1 MHYHLIGICG
11 TAMASLAGMLQARG
25 HRVTGSDENVY
36 PPMST
41 MLESIGIQLMK
52 GYQASHVGA
61 PDCVVVGNA
70 IPRGNPEVEETLN
83 RRLLY
88 RSLPEILKDEFIRG
102 RRCLVVAGTHGK
114 TTTTS
119 LAAWV
124 IDQAGLNPSFLVG
137 GVVQNFGASFRVT
150 GSDYFIIEGDE
161 YDTAYFDKGPK
172 FMHYLPEIAVVN
184 NIEFDHADIY
194 KDLDAVKLAFRRLMN
209 LVPGNGRLI
218 VGWDSPHVRDVVA
231 SFGRKLFTQL
241 ETFGTCDDAKWQARD
256 ISVSAAQLRGP
267 QPDSPAGVGRSERAT
282 TEPASNAMTSF
293 TVFREGAKWGE
304 FTTPLI
310 GDFNIRNC
318 LAAIV
323 AADAWGVDQQTIGDA
338 LATFKSVRRRC
349 EVRGEVK
356 GITIIDD
363 FAHHPT
369 AVRETLAAL
378 RTKYRDRRL
387 IAIFEPRSRTSC
399 HATFQDAYID
409 AFAPA
414 DYVIVSRVY
423 DAQRAA
429 EMGGILDI
437 ETLIDKVG
445 AQGKPAQ
452 AITEVDEIVANLKQE
467 LRPGDVVA
475 IMSNG
480 GFGGIH
486 EKLLAVLSEPPAV
499 AGG

>member
-25 HRVTGSDENVY
+25 HHVTGSDENVY

-41 MLESIGIQLMK
+41 MLESLGIRIMR
-52 GYQASHVGA
+52 GYDATHLTSA

-70 IPRGNPEVEETLN
+70 IPRGNPEVEATLN
-83 RRLLY
+83 RRFRY
-88 RSLPEILKDEFIRG
+88 RSLPEVLKDEFIRG
-102 RRCLVVAGTHGK
+102 RRSLVIAGTHGK

-137 GVVQNFGASFRVT
+137 GVVQNFGVSFRVT
-150 GSDYFIIEGDE
+150 DSDYFIIEGDE

-194 KDLDAVKLAFRRLMN
+194 ADLDAVKLAFRRLMN
-209 LVPGNGRLI
+209 LTPGVGRLI
-218 VGWDSPHVRDVVA
+218 VGWDSQPVREVVS
-231 SFGRKLFTQL
+231 SFGDRLFTQL
-241 ETFGTCDDAKWQARD
+241 ETFGTSDDAKWQARD
-256 ISVSAAQLRGP
+256 IDFSQGMARFG
-267 QPDSPAGVGRSERAT
+267 
-282 TEPASNAMTSF
+282 
-293 TVFREGAKWGE
+293 VFREGAKWAE
-304 FTTPLI
+304 FRTPLI
-310 GDFNIRNC
+310 GEFNVRNC
-318 LAAIV
+318 LAVII
-323 AADAWGVDQQTIGDA
+323 AADAWGVERQAIADA
-338 LATFKSVRRRC
+338 LASFKSVRRRC
-349 EVRGEVK
+349 EVRGEVN
-356 GITIIDD
+356 GITVIDD

-378 RTKYRDRRL
+378 RTRYEGRRL
-387 IAIFEPRSRTSC
+387 FAVFEPRSRTSC
-399 HATFQDAYID
+399 HATFQQTYVD
-409 AFAPA
+409 AFGPA

-429 EMGGILDI
+429 EMGGVLDI
-437 ETLIDKVG
+437 SKLIEDISSRN
-445 AQGKPAQ
+445 KPAF
-452 AITEVDEIVANLKQE
+452 AITDVDEIVSSLSGE
-467 LRPGDVVA
+467 LRSGDVVA

-486 EKLLAVLSEPPAV
+486 EKLLATLQSA
-499 AGG
+499 

>member
-1 MHYHLIGICG
+1 MRYHLIGVCG

-25 HRVTGSDENVY
+25 HQVTGSDENVY

-41 MLESIGIQLMK
+41 MLESLGIEIMR
-52 GYQASHVGA
+52 GYDAAHLTPA

-83 RRLLY
+83 RRLRYL
-88 RSLPEILKDEFIRG
+88 SLPEVLKAEFIRG
-102 RRCLVVAGTHGK
+102 RRSLVIAGTHGK

-124 IDQAGLNPSFLVG
+124 IDQAGLDPSFLVG
-137 GVVQNFGASFRVT
+137 GVVQNFGVSFRVT

-172 FMHYLPEIAVVN
+172 FMHYLPELAVVN

-218 VGWDSPHVRDVVA
+218 VGWDSPPVRDVVA
-231 SFGRKLFTQL
+231 SFGSRLFTQL
-241 ETFGTCDDAKWQARD
+241 ETFGTSEDAKWQAREID
-256 ISVSAAQLRGP
+256 
-267 QPDSPAGVGRSERAT
+267 
-282 TEPASNAMTSF
+282 F
-293 TVFREGAKWGE
+293 TGGMARFSVFRENRKWAE
-304 FTTPLI
+304 FQTPLI
-310 GDFNIRNC
+310 GEFNVRNC
-318 LAAIV
+318 LAVII
-323 AADAWGVDQQTIGDA
+323 AAEAWGVDQKTIAEA

-349 EVRGEVK
+349 EVRGEVN
-356 GITIIDD
+356 GVTVIDD

-378 RTKYRDRRL
+378 KTKYRGRRL
-387 IAIFEPRSRTSC
+387 VAVFEPRSRTSC
-399 HATFQDAYID
+399 HATFQQTYVD

-423 DAQRAA
+423 DSQRAA
-429 EMGGILDI
+429 EMGGVLDI
-437 ETLIDKVG
+437 SKLIEDIA
-445 AQGKPAQ
+445 AQEKPAA
-452 AITEVDEIVANLKQE
+452 AITDVDEIVSSLARE
-467 LRPGDVVA
+467 LRSGDVVA

-486 EKLLAVLSEPPAV
+486 EKLLAALE
-499 AGG
+499 

>member
-25 HRVTGSDENVY
+25 HQVTGSDEHVY

-41 MLESIGIQLMK
+41 MLESLGIPILRGYK
-52 GYQASHVGA
+52 GENVSATPG
-61 PDCVVVGNA
+61 CVVVGNA
-70 IPRGNPEVEETLN
+70 IPRGNPELEEVLQ
-83 RRLLY
+83 RRLVY
-88 RSLPEILKDEFIRG
+88 RSQAEVVKEEFIRG
-102 RRCLVVAGTHGK
+102 RRSLVIAGTHGK

-124 IDQAGLNPSFLVG
+124 IDQAGRNPSFLVG
-137 GVVQNFGASFRVT
+137 GVVQNFGASFRVSE
-150 GSDYFIIEGDE
+150 SDYFIIEGDE

-218 VGWDSPHVRDVVA
+218 AGWDSPPVRDVVA
-231 SFGRKLFTQL
+231 SFGDKLFTRL

-256 ISVSAAQLRGP
+256 IRYADG
-267 QPDSPAGVGRSERAT
+267 
-282 TEPASNAMTSF
+282 MTHF
-293 TVFREGAKWGE
+293 KVFREGAAWAEFQTPIIGE
-304 FTTPLI
+304 F
-310 GDFNIRNC
+310 NVRNC
-318 LAAIV
+318 LAVII
-323 AADAWGVDQQTIGDA
+323 AADAWGADRKAISDA
-338 LATFKSVRRRC
+338 LASFKSVRRRC
-349 EVRGEVK
+349 EVRGEVN
-356 GITIIDD
+356 GVTVIDD

-378 RTKYRDRRL
+378 RTKYAGRRL
-387 IAIFEPRSRTSC
+387 VAVFEPRSRTSC
-399 HATFQDAYID
+399 HATFQNLYVD

-429 EMGGILDI
+429 EMGGVLDI
-437 ETLIDKVG
+437 ERLIEDV
-445 AQGKPAQ
+445 AATGKPSHAV
-452 AITEVDEIVANLKQE
+452 TEVDDIVEQ
-467 LRPGDVVA
+467 LRKEVRSGDVIAV
-475 IMSNG
+475 MSNG

-486 EKLLAVLSEPPAV
+486 EKLLAAL
-499 AGG
+499 AGQ

>member
-25 HRVTGSDENVY
+25 HQVTGSDENVY

-41 MLESIGIQLMK
+41 MLESIGIRLMQD
-52 GYQASHVGA
+52 YDASHVGS

-70 IPRGNPEVEETLN
+70 IPRGNPEVEATLN
-83 RRLLY
+83 RRLNY
-88 RSLPEILKDEFIRG
+88 RSLPEVLKDEFIRG
-102 RRCLVVAGTHGK
+102 RRSLVIAGTHGK

-124 IDQAGLNPSFLVG
+124 IDQTGLNPSFLVG
-137 GVVQNFGASFRVT
+137 GVVQNFGVSFRVT
-150 GSDYFIIEGDE
+150 ESDYFIIEGDE

-209 LVPGNGRLI
+209 LVPGKGKLI
-218 VGWDSPHVRDVVA
+218 VGWDSPPVREVVA
-231 SFGRKLFTQL
+231 SFGQKLFTQL
-241 ETFGTCDDAKWQARD
+241 ETFGTSDDAKWRARD
-256 ISVSAAQLRGP
+256 IRF
-267 QPDSPAGVGRSERAT
+267 AGGLTYFHVW
-282 TEPASNAMTSF
+282 
-293 TVFREGAKWGE
+293 REGTKWAE
-304 FTTPLI
+304 FQTPLI

-318 LAAIV
+318 LAVIV
-323 AADAWGVDQQTIGDA
+323 AADAWGIERQTIGEA
-338 LATFKSVRRRC
+338 LATFKSVRRRL
-349 EVRGEVK
+349 EIRGEVN
-356 GITIIDD
+356 GVTVIDD

-378 RTKYRDRRL
+378 RSKYSDRRL
-387 IAIFEPRSRTSC
+387 VAVFEPRSRTSC

-423 DAQRAA
+423 DSARAA
-429 EMGGILDI
+429 EMGGVLDI
-437 ETLIDKVG
+437 EKLIDDVAAHG
-445 AQGKPAQ
+445 RSAH
-452 AITEVDEIVANLKQE
+452 AITEVDKIVEKLKQE
-467 LRPGDVVA
+467 LRSGDVVA

-486 EKLLAVLSEPPAV
+486 EKLLAALSVPPAV